1 MIKNKI
7 SLTKFQM
14 TFTVTLAAKANQNC
28 IFFTTV
34 LSVVDLADNKHVPR
48 KTQLI
53 APKPDGYLFSRD

>member
-1 MIKNKI
+1 
-7 SLTKFQM
+7 M

-48 KTQLI
+48 KRNYLPQNPTVTFSIATNKLHIFIVPQL
-53 APKPDGYLFSRD
+53 S